1 VTPQDAPRKRPY
13 QGFFVFSRF
22 PSTLL
27 SCLNHP
33 RVATKRS
40 RVSMAVAAAV
50 TGLGTFGAIAGTVPQ
65 AASASTLV
73 GSVPVAAVAGTLSAP
88 GIHTDAEDAN
98 ARPGTP
104 EPAVAQPAPA
114 QHATAK
120 PAAAKTATVQSTAS
134 APASQSE
141 TTRIVAVG
149 TVQAASTPS
158 ASAPA
163 GHAANTPAKATPQAA
178 PARTAAPAGSAA
190 TATKATPARPD
201 AAAVRRVA
209 GAGHAVVSHAA
220 RPAPKPAAPAKPY
233 LIYDSVS
240 PTAIP
245 AHEQI
250 ATYANGHYQASQS
263 SVRGRGNVLWIDT
276 NGSDPSASAL
286 DVEPG
291 DATPSGASEWVK
303 EKLSAQPNGV
313 AIVYT
318 MRSEWQGVK
327 DAIGSLPA
335 SMQSKVRYWIA
346 DPTGVNHN
354 VAGAS
359 ATQWYWGNNYDIS
372 TANPGF

>member
-1 VTPQDAPRKRPY
+1 
-13 QGFFVFSRF
+13 
-22 PSTLL
+22 
-27 SCLNHP
+27 
-33 RVATKRS
+33 
-40 RVSMAVAAAV
+40 MAVAAAV

-104 EPAVAQPAPA
+104 KPAVAQPAPA

-134 APASQSE
+134 APSSQSE

-163 GHAANTPAKATPQAA
+163 GHVANTPAKATPQAA

-201 AAAVRRVA
+201 AAAARRVA
-209 GAGHAVVSHAA
+209 GVGHAVVSHAA

-291 DATPSGASEWVK
+291 DATPSGASQWVK